1 MRCVKKIT
9 CREGNRMKF
18 KIFVSLM
25 VIMLAGCSSMKDA
38 PVAIDGK
45 HILVTDFSEP
55 LFGAGNTQVH
65 SNDLKGGVYVVA
77 SPHGFASLD
86 DRLPN
91 AERAIGEVFKSHGL
105 KVSDTLENSSMAL
118 TFTTLLALDIVR
130 ADQAAAYSPM
140 PNAGQVIGG
149 AGQMIGAG
157 INSIGTP
164 AGGAGG
170 LVGFAM
176 GAMFN
181 LDSKLYIAAMEF
193 KTPSRRDNSHGSFV
207 NGEDVHS
214 AGASVFYKLEKG
226 KEAPDDAVLKMAVGE
241 WIRHFVIFDT
251 PTIEAEASAVP
262 VAQITPAAPELLK

>member
-1 MRCVKKIT
+1 
-9 CREGNRMKF
+9 MKCKLF
-18 KIFVSLM
+18 IGL
-25 VIMLAGCSSMKDA
+25 IAILLAGCSSMKGD

-55 LFGAGNTQVH
+55 LFGAGNTKIH
-65 SNDLKGGVYVVA
+65 SNDLNGGVYIVA

-86 DRLPN
+86 DRLHN
-91 AERAIGEVFKSHGL
+91 AERAISEVFKSHGL

-118 TFTTLLALDIVR
+118 TFTTLLALDMAR
-130 ADQAAAYSPM
+130 ADQAAAYTPM
-140 PNAGQVIGG
+140 PNGGQVIGG
-149 AGQMIGAG
+149 VGQMIGAG

-181 LDSKLYIAAMEF
+181 LDSKLYISAMEF
-193 KTPSRRDNSHGSFV
+193 KKPTHLENSHGNFV
-207 NGEDVHS
+207 NSEDAHS

-226 KEAPDDAVLKMAVGE
+226 KEAPEIGRAHV
-241 WIRHFVIFDT
+241 
-251 PTIEAEASAVP
+251 
-262 VAQITPAAPELLK
+262 